1 MTNATLPVPVRL
13 ALPEHWEQVDPTA
26 WGVRNAALLAV
37 RRDLADDYTPTITVS
52 GDWRTD
58 DVPVDRIADES
69 VAKLV
74 AEGASDV
81 ELVKRRQV
89 GGEHTPTVL
98 QTIGATIEVGGR
110 RFDLRQ
116 LQVVNALVDVE
127 RPERRVV
134 LIYTLSCTFGQLDAM
149 GREFQQ
155 VMASVEVAPPAAPG
169 PPV

>member
-1 MTNATLPVPVRL
+1 MTNATLPVPIRL
-13 ALPEHWEQVDPTA
+13 ALPDHWEQVDPTA

-37 RRDLADDYTPTITVS
+37 RRGLDDDYTPTITVS

-58 DVPVDRIADES
+58 DVPVEQIADES

-81 ELVKRRQV
+81 EVVGRRHV
-89 GGEHTPTVL
+89 GGEHTPAVL
-98 QTIGATIEVGGR
+98 QTLGATIAAQGR

-116 LQVVNALVDVE
+116 LQVVSALVDVE
-127 RPERRVV
+127 HPERRIV
-134 LIYTLSCTFGQLDAM
+134 LIYTLSCTYAQFDEM

-155 VMASVEVAPPAAPG
+155 LMASVEVVRPDSAG
-169 PPV
+169 